1 MGRQLLLCCT
11 LLPVE
16 SSRVGIEDR
25 KTRLPVVLKRRLERQ
40 QWIPVRPG
48 WMVKPMKASHWE
60 DIAAEL
66 VGSSSARSP
75 SQVFATC
82 RTQNEVVVARK
93 SPCRFLGVSRDD
105 HLEREFHPG
114 PLPTMASDAT
124 PQLNPAR
131 SSMQ

>member
-60 DIAAEL
+60 DTAAEL

-93 SPCRFLGVSRDD
+93 SPCRLVSRSAAF
-105 HLEREFHPG
+105 LE
-114 PLPTMASDAT
+114 TIT
-124 PQLNPAR
+124 LNANSILDPSPPWR
-131 SSMQ
+131 VMPHHG